1 MYEHVQ
7 RRRARRK
14 GLLSCHTLPADL
26 MEYGDSPSLAGA
38 HIPRYAMRPQHFLAS
53 DHARLPLLGPA
64 VGPCRDISL
73 SRTLCLVATWHSE
86 TTGHRSWSFG
96 APQLPHWDF
105 FRSRPQLWRPAR
117 VPEVA
122 LLAGSLFVTTQE
134 DQLPTPQPPPLA
146 FSKLPTSLPWDYW
159 TNERGSTHFPRPPGA
174 ARLACPYYH
183 TTILLDTPAR
193 SRIQANGF

>member
-1 MYEHVQ
+1 MATWQCDKSVRGPAVMYEHVH

-26 MEYGDSPSLAGA
+26 MEYGDSSSSTGA
-38 HIPRYAMRPQHFLAS
+38 KIPRYAMRPQQLLAS

-86 TTGHRSWSFG
+86 TTGHRSWSSG

-105 FRSRPQLWRPAR
+105 FRSHPRLWRPAR
-117 VPEVA
+117 VPHMV
-122 LLAGSLFVTTQE
+122 LLAGSLFVTTHE
-134 DQLPTPQPPPLA
+134 DQFPPPATTA
-146 FSKLPTSLPWDYW
+146 FLFQAPHPSPGLTGRTRGEARTS
-159 TNERGSTHFPRPPGA
+159 RGR
-174 ARLACPYYH
+174 
-183 TTILLDTPAR
+183 
-193 SRIQANGF
+193 

>member
-1 MYEHVQ
+1 MYEHVH

-26 MEYGDSPSLAGA
+26 MEYGDSSSLTGA
-38 HIPRYAMRPQHFLAS
+38 KIPRYAMRPQQLLAS

-86 TTGHRSWSFG
+86 TTGHRSWSSG

-105 FRSRPQLWRPAR
+105 FRSHPRLWRPAR
-117 VPEVA
+117 VPHMV
-122 LLAGSLFVTTQE
+122 LLAGSLFVTTHE
-134 DQLPTPQPPPLA
+134 DQFPPPATTA
-146 FSKLPTSLPWDYW
+146 FLFQAPHPSPGLTGRTRGEARTS
-159 TNERGSTHFPRPPGA
+159 RGR
-174 ARLACPYYH
+174 
-183 TTILLDTPAR
+183 
-193 SRIQANGF
+193 